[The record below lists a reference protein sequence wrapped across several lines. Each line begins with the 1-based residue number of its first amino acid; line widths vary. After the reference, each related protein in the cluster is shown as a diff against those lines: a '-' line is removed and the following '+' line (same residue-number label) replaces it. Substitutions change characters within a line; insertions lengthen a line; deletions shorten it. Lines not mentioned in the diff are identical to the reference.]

1 MMAASSNDRKYSKE
15 HEWVKA
21 DLQSADGTTARIGIT
36 DYAQE
41 QLGDVV
47 YVDLPEVGASV
58 SQFEKMGEIESV
70 KAVSDLFSPVGGEVT
85 ATNDAVVQ
93 KPELVNSD
101 PHGDGW
107 LLEVRLTD
115 VAELDK
121 LLSAED
127 YDAFIANEA
136 KDEALG
142 P

>member
-1 MMAASSNDRKYSKE
+1 MAASPNDRKYSKE
-15 HEWVKA
+15 HEWVKT
-21 DLQSADGTTARIGIT
+21 DGATARIGIT

-47 YVDLPEVGASV
+47 YVDLPEVGATV
-58 SQFEKMGEIESV
+58 AQFEKMGEIESV
-70 KAVSDLFSPVGGEVT
+70 KAVSDLFSPVSGEVV

-101 PHGDGW
+101 PHGEGW
-107 LLEVRLTD
+107 LLEVRLAD
-115 VAELDK
+115 AAELDK

>member
-1 MMAASSNDRKYSKE
+1 MRGDVA
-15 HEWVKA
+15 VV
-21 DLQSADGTTARIGIT
+21 GIT

-47 YVDLPEVGASV
+47 YVDLPAVGATIT
-58 SQFEKMGEIESV
+58 QFEKMGEIESV
-70 KAVSDLFSPVGGEVT
+70 KAVSDLYTPASGEVVRV
-85 ATNDAVVQ
+85 NEGVVE
-93 KPELVNSD
+93 KPEVVNSD

-107 LLEVRLTD
+107 LIELRLSD
-115 VAELDK
+115 ASEIDK
-121 LLSAED
+121 LMTAAD